1 MVETD
6 FDDTTP
12 KEFLYN
18 EILLPVI
25 EKLKFLDA
33 NERCLDQLLDQYQK
47 SEKGGPKAYR
57 CKKKSH
63 TTLFP
68 KKFIPLSLEDL
79 KFLIGCCAWRVT
91 KIYSHYTFEQNA
103 FKKDFVL
110 NNKKERQNA
119 KSDVERDFFKLMNY
133 ANFGVDFRNNANNS
147 TFELISEKINEIS
160 Y

>member
-1 MVETD
+1 MLMKDVQINFQISTKRLK
-6 FDDTTP
+6 
-12 KEFLYN
+12 KEVPRR
-18 EILLPVI
+18 IDV
-25 EKLKFLDA
+25 
-33 NERCLDQLLDQYQK
+33 
-47 SEKGGPKAYR
+47 
-57 CKKKSH
+57 KKKSH

-68 KKFIPLSLEDL
+68 KKFIPLSLENL

-119 KSDVERDFFKLMNY
+119 KSDIERDFFKLMNY

-147 TFELISEKINEIS
+147 TFKLISEKINEIS
-160 Y
+160 YLKKYCNLFDNRISGFV